1 MSSRTFAPAFLIA
14 LCLFCFFYGLTAGPL
29 YKNESLRAILAA
41 EVLRSG
47 DWIVPRLYGEPILT
61 KPPGMYIAIALVS
74 WPFGEVTEVTARLPS
89 AIAASFTVFLF
100 YWYFKRQLGK
110 LAGYLAAI
118 ILTTSWMWLDKAP
131 SAEIDMLQVAWVSA
145 AILFFLRAVEGEERL
160 GSPALSDPLTPAP
173 LPRPS
178 SSCTHLGLEGRRR
191 GQSHRS
197 RLHLVGFWW
206 WQASLLCVAGGLL
219 TKWTAPAFFYGMA
232 IPFLMWRRQVRLL
245 WKPNHLLAALVG
257 ASLCFAWAGLV
268 IRDVGWEIF
277 YRTVSREALMRLSPA
292 HHDRPYPWT
301 EVLAHPFVLL
311 GANLPW
317 SVCALATLWP
327 GFNGLWD
334 ERGKRLIQAMH
345 CWIWPNLL
353 FWTLVPDHA
362 SRHSMPLCPGI
373 SGLAAIAWLAWM
385 TGKLSWRLPRLRPRT
400 LLAEFVVIWILV
412 KIAFVSVV
420 VPLRNGEK
428 VPLMQIVSPAK
439 NRPTR
444 APRAKGIQ
452 IDSLVPAGHTLYLF
466 QLKDEGIMFYYG
478 RPVKRLVGPEQLPS
492 SSEPLYCILTAKDL
506 LNWPVNR
513 PRQTLF
519 EMIDEQGDPIQL
531 VRTDPLTGTSHASR

>member
-1 MSSRTFAPAFLIA
+1 MSIRTFAPAFLIA

-74 WPFGEVTEVTARLPS
+74 WPFGEVTEITARLPS
-89 AIAASFTVFLF
+89 ALAASFTVFLF
-100 YWYFKRQLGK
+100 FWYFKRQLGK
-110 LAGYLAAI
+110 LGGYLAAI

-145 AILFFLRAVEGEERL
+145 AILFFLRAIEVEERL
-160 GSPALSDPLTPAP
+160 ESVTSRHDAQPQTHSRFSAFD
-173 LPRPS
+173 S
-178 SSCTHLGLEGRRR
+178 SYL
-191 GQSHRS
+191 
-197 RLHLVGFWW
+197 W

-232 IPFLMWRRQVRLL
+232 IPFLMWRRQLRLL
-245 WKPNHLLAALVG
+245 WKPNHLIAALVG
-257 ASLCFAWAGLV
+257 ASVCFAWAGLV

-292 HHDRPYPWT
+292 HHDRPYPWM
-301 EVLAHPFVLL
+301 EVLAHPVVLL

-317 SVCALATLWP
+317 SACALVTLWP
-327 GFNGLWD
+327 GFYGLWD
-334 ERGKRLIQAMH
+334 ERGRRLMQAMH

-385 TGKLSWRLPRLRPRT
+385 TGRLSWRLPRLRPRT

-412 KIAFVSVV
+412 KIAFVDVV
-420 VPLRNGEK
+420 VPIRNGEK
-428 VPLMQIVSPAK
+428 IPLLQIVSPAS
-439 NRPTR
+439 RPNR

-452 IDSLVPAGHTLYLF
+452 IDSLVPSGQTLYLF

-478 RPVKRLVGPEQLPS
+478 RPVRRLAGPSQLPS
-492 SSEPLYCILTAKDL
+492 SSVPLYCILTAKDL
-506 LNWPVNR
+506 LGWPSAR
-513 PRQTLF
+513 PKQTLL
-519 EMIDEQGDPIQL
+519 EMADEQGDPIQL
-531 VRTDPLTGTSHASR
+531 VRTDPPTGTSHASR